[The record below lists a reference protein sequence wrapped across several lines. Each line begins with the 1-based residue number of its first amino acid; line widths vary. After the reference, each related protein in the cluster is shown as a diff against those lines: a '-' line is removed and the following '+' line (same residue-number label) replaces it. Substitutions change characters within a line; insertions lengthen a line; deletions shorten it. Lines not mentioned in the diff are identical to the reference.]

1 MTNSQVCKNRTGTIL
16 MLCTSITLHHLEVK
30 LNTSPL
36 ITGLV
41 TIYIYIYIRLKIKPN
56 SVRIRF

>member
-41 TIYIYIYIRLKIKPN
+41 TIYIYIYIYTSEN
-56 SVRIRF
+56 